1 MAATSTVSVRMDA
14 ALKEN
19 AEQILNELG
28 ISASGAVQMFY
39 RQIVLRRGMPFE
51 LTLPQAKPVAIG
63 GMSREELNM
72 ELQKGMASLKAG
84 QCISADDIDHEL
96 AEEFGL

>member
-19 AEQILNELG
+19 AEQILGELG

-39 RQIVLRRGMPFE
+39 RQIVLRRGLPFE

-63 GMSREELNM
+63 GMSREELDM

-84 QCISADDIDHEL
+84 QRIPADDIDREL

>member
-1 MAATSTVSVRMDA
+1 MAATSSVSVRMDTT
-14 ALKEN
+14 LKEN

-39 RQIVLRRGMPFE
+39 RQIVLRRGLPFE
-51 LTLPQAKPVAIG
+51 LTLPQAKPTAIG
-63 GMSREELNM
+63 GMSREELDM

-84 QCISADDIDHEL
+84 QRVSADDVDREL

>member
-1 MAATSTVSVRMDA
+1 MAVTSSVNVRMDT

-19 AEQILNELG
+19 AERILGELG

-39 RQIVLRRGMPFE
+39 RQIVLRRGLPFE
-51 LTLPQAKPVAIG
+51 LTLPQAKPTAIG
-63 GMSREELNM
+63 EMSREELDM
-72 ELQKGMASLKAG
+72 ELQKGIVSLKAG
-84 QCISADDIDHEL
+84 QRVSADDVDREL

>member
-84 QCISADDIDHEL
+84 QHISADDIDHEL

>member
-51 LTLPQAKPVAIG
+51 LTLPQAKPVAIN
-63 GMSREELNM
+63 GMSREELDM

-84 QCISADDIDHEL
+84 RRIPADDIDREL

>member
-1 MAATSTVSVRMDA
+1 MAATSSVSVRMDA
-14 ALKEN
+14 SLKEN

-39 RQIVLRRGMPFE
+39 RQIVLRRGLPFE
-51 LTLPQAKPVAIG
+51 LTLPQAKPTAIG
-63 GMSREELNM
+63 GMSREELDM

-84 QCISADDIDHEL
+84 QRVSADDVDREL

>member
-1 MAATSTVSVRMDA
+1 MAATSSVSVRMDTT
-14 ALKEN
+14 LKEN

-39 RQIVLRRGMPFE
+39 RQIVLRRGLPFE
-51 LTLPQAKPVAIG
+51 LTLPQAKPTAIG
-63 GMSREELNM
+63 GMSREELDM
-72 ELQKGMASLKAG
+72 ELQKGMTSLKVG
-84 QCISADDIDHEL
+84 QRISAADVDREL

>member
-1 MAATSTVSVRMDA
+1 MAATSSVSVRMDT

-19 AEQILNELG
+19 AEQILSELG

-51 LTLPQAKPVAIG
+51 LTLPQAKPTVID
-63 GMSREELNM
+63 GMSREELDIA
-72 ELQKGMASLKAG
+72 LQEGMTSLKAG
-84 QCISADDIDHEL
+84 QRISADDGDREL

>member
-84 QCISADDIDHEL
+84 QRISADDIDHEL
-96 AEEFGL
+96 AEEFDL